1 MSTSVSSATEQAVSE
16 QAVSEQRKP
25 APSRREQ
32 RASAQRFIDNLKGMA
47 HPNSSRIF
55 IEGSRPDIRVGL
67 REITL
72 ADTLVGGSKENPQFE
87 ANEPVPVYDTSGAY
101 GDEHAVIDVRLG
113 LPRLRQGWVLE
124 RGDTEELYG
133 LSSAFTQE
141 RLADE
146 GLDHLRFDNLP
157 KPRRAKPGRRVTQLH
172 YARQGLVTPEM
183 EFIAI
188 RENMGRE
195 RVRSELLL
203 RQHPGQGFGARL
215 PENITPEFVRDEVAA
230 GRAIIPN
237 NVNHP
242 ETEPMI
248 IGRNF
253 LVKINANIGN
263 SAVSSS
269 IEEEVEKLVWSTRW
283 GADTVMDLSTGRNI
297 HETREWILRNSPVPI
312 GTVPI
317 YQALEKTNGIAE
329 DLTWELFR
337 DTLLEQAEQGV
348 DYFTIHAGVLLRYVP
363 MTAKRLTGIVSRGGS
378 IMAKW
383 CLSHHKEN
391 FLYQHFREICELCAA
406 YDVALS
412 LGDGLRPGSVYDA
425 NDEAQFAELHTLG
438 ELTKIAWE
446 YDVQVMIE
454 GPGHVPMHMIER
466 NMTEQ
471 LEHCHEAPF
480 YTLGPLT
487 TDIAPGY
494 DHFTSGIGAAMIGWY
509 GCAMLCYVTPKEHL
523 GLPNKEDV
531 KQGLITYKIAAHA
544 ADLAKGH
551 PGAQIRD
558 NAMSKARFEFRW
570 EDQFNL
576 ALDPETARAY
586 HDETLPQESGKVAH
600 FCSMCGPKFC
610 SMKITQDVRDYA
622 ASLEAVEVKLVGM
635 DGQQE
640 RVVAQV
646 ESGMARMAETF
657 KETGGEIYHQAAAL
671 KQAAGEEIG
680 RAHV

>member
-1 MSTSVSSATEQAVSE
+1 MSDAKT
-16 QAVSEQRKP
+16 
-25 APSRREQ
+25 SRREQ
-32 RASAQRFIDNLKGMA
+32 RAQAQKFIDSLQGTA
-47 HPNSSRIF
+47 FPNSKRIW
-55 IEGSRPDIRVGL
+55 ISGSRADIRVPM
-67 REITL
+67 REIQLSPTH
-72 ADTLVGGSKENPQFE
+72 TGGSKDHPQYAE
-87 ANEPVPVYDTSGAY
+87 NEPVPVYDTAGAY
-101 GDEHAVIDVRLG
+101 GDPHATINVHQG
-113 LPRLRQGWVLE
+113 LAKLRAGWIAE
-124 RGDTEELYG
+124 RNDSETISA
-133 LSSAFTQE
+133 LSSSYSQQ
-141 RLADE
+141 RLADD
-146 GLDHLRFDNLP
+146 GLDHLRFEHLP
-157 KPRRAKPGRRVTQLH
+157 LPRRAKAGRRVTQLH
-172 YARQGLVTPEM
+172 YARQSIITPEM
-183 EFIAI
+183 EFIAL

-195 RVRSELLL
+195 RIRSATLLQ
-203 RQHPGQGFGARL
+203 QHAGHGFGAQL
-215 PENITPEFVRDEVAA
+215 PENISAEFVRAEVAS
-230 GRAIIPN
+230 GRAIIPAN
-237 NVNHP
+237 INHP
-242 ETEPMI
+242 ESEPMI

-253 LVKINANIGN
+253 LVKVNANIGN

-269 IEEEVEKLVWSTRW
+269 IEEEVEKLVWATRW
-283 GADTVMDLSTGRNI
+283 GADTVMDLSTGRYI

-317 YQALEKTNGIAE
+317 YQALEKVNGIAE
-329 DLTWELFR
+329 DLNWDIFR

-363 MTAKRLTGIVSRGGS
+363 MTAQRLTGIVSRGGS

-383 CLSHHKEN
+383 CLSHHQEN
-391 FLYQHFREICELCAA
+391 FLYQHFREICEICAA

-412 LGDGLRPGSVYDA
+412 LGDGLRPGSIQDA
-425 NDEAQFAELHTLG
+425 NDEAQFAELRTLG
-438 ELTKIAWE
+438 ELTQIAWQ

-454 GPGHVPMHMIER
+454 GPGHVPMQMIRR

-494 DHFTSGIGAAMIGWY
+494 DHFTSGIGAAMIGWF

-576 ALDPETARAY
+576 ALDPHTARAY

-610 SMKITQDVRDYA
+610 SMKITQEVREFA
-622 ASLEAVEVKLVGM
+622 ARQQAEAQPIAL
-635 DGQQE
+635 
-640 RVVAQV
+640 
-646 ESGMARMAETF
+646 GMAQMSDAFRSR
-657 KETGGEIYHQAAAL
+657 GGELYHAADAL
-671 KQAAGEEIG
+671 KEEK
-680 RAHV
+680 